1 MAKKPWVVVNGIIR
15 ESDLILEVLDARF
28 PEETRNSIIE
38 GRINNLGKS
47 FFYILNKS
55 DLVDEKQIRKSIDL
69 LKKRAPVIKF
79 SAKERYGKRK
89 LIYLMQKFAN
99 KKSISVGVVGYPN
112 VGKSSIIN
120 TLKGQKSAPVSPIAG
135 YTKGKQWIKLSGKIL
150 LIDTPGVIP
159 VKEKAVLK
167 LVMKD
172 AITNIE
178 DPEGIGV
185 ELLEE
190 LIKKDKKIVEEFYKI
205 EIKDTAQE
213 ALEEIAKVKRKL
225 KKGGELDLDAAGKI
239 VINDWQRGKL
249 KIII

>member
-1 MAKKPWVVVNGIIR
+1 MAKKPWAVVNEIIR
-15 ESDLILEVLDARF
+15 EADLILEVLDARF

-55 DLVDEKQIRKSIDL
+55 DLVEDKQIRKSIDL
-69 LKKRAPVIKF
+69 LKKRAQVIRF

-89 LIYLMQKFAN
+89 LLYLINKFAR

-120 TLKGQKSAPVSPIAG
+120 ALKGQKSAPVSPVAG

-159 VKEKAVLK
+159 VKEKAFLK
-167 LVMKD
+167 LVIKD

-178 DPEGIGV
+178 DPEGIAI

-190 LIKKDKKIVEEFYKI
+190 LIKKDKKAIEAFYNI
-205 EIKDTAQE
+205 EVKSTAQE
-213 ALEEIAKVKRKL
+213 TLEEIAKIKRKL

-239 VINDWQRGKL
+239 VIENWQRGKL